1 MDVREKLVE
10 ILKQAPFEGKV
21 LDEWWWEEKI
31 KRIADHLI
39 SNGVTVQD
47 GKPLDAF
54 LHPVDTYKGL
64 KAKYL
69 VFKADME
76 ERVGNCFVLRPDK
89 DPAAVEAIRAYAS
102 ATDNETLAEDI
113 YNWVGKSE
121 PVQEWVSAKDR
132 LPEIPEGWAETPEPV
147 LYMMKNTKT
156 IYAGYYGE
164 GGVWK
169 DKYFRQYADSRN
181 GVDVDD
187 VLCWMYQH
195 DLPQPPKGE

>member
-10 ILKQAPFEGKV
+10 LVKRAIIDWGHGDV
-21 LDEWWWEEKI
+21 SEW
-31 KRIADHLI
+31 IADHLI
-39 SNGVTVQD
+39 ANGVTVQEWIS
-47 GKPLDAF
+47 
-54 LHPVDTYKGL
+54 VD
-64 KAKYL
+64 
-69 VFKADME
+69 
-76 ERVGNCFVLRPDK
+76 
-89 DPAAVEAIRAYAS
+89 
-102 ATDNETLAEDI
+102 
-113 YNWVGKSE
+113 
-121 PVQEWVSAKDR
+121 DR
-132 LPEIPEGWAETPEPV
+132 LPKIPEGYAESPEPV

-195 DLPQPPKGE
+195 DLPQPAEGE